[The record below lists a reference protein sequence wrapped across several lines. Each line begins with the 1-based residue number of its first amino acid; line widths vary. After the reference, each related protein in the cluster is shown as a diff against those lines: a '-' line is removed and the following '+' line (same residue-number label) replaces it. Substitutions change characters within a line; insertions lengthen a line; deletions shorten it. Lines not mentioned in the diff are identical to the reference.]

1 MKNIKKAFFAFTAA
15 VVISNSAIISMAAE
29 SPEVIVFDKKYAWTD
44 STVIDLFERNELGN
58 QLVFPG
64 VTGQYSFTVRNK
76 SAISKECEVIIE
88 DENNFAVPLD
98 VRIKKDGE
106 YIIGSENEW
115 AVSAAFDS
123 DIYMIEPESDN
134 VYELEWKWDFYNN
147 DDDDIRDTILGVNAH
162 YENEPYN
169 VNIKVLAET
178 EPESSVPETS
188 DNSKPDPPE
197 NSVPEPSVPQDDKYV
212 PPITGDNGNTEIIV
226 TLSFIASSLFIMVIS
241 SITSFRERNKV
252 KK

>member
-1 MKNIKKAFFAFTAA
+1 MVAPGTHGGLEIKMEAGAA
-15 VVISNSAIISMAAE
+15 EDGKSHAETDAIIKLDVKQLSGGEAA
-29 SPEVIVFDKKYAWTD
+29 
-44 STVIDLFERNELGN
+44 STVPLIYGIDTNAD
-58 QLVFPG
+58 G
-64 VTGQYSFTVRNK
+64 VDDKFYS
-76 SAISKECEVIIE
+76 
-88 DENNFAVPLD
+88 DENKFAVPLD

-123 DIYMIEPESDN
+123 DIYIIEPESDN

-147 DDDDIRDTILGVNAH
+147 DDDDIRDTRLGVNAH

-197 NSVPEPSVPQDDKYV
+197 DSVPEPSIPQDDKYV

-226 TLSFIASSLFIMVIS
+226 TLGFIASSLFIMVIS
-241 SITSFRERNKV
+241 SIISFRERNKV
-252 KK
+252 KV